1 MLNALWA
8 FMMLTGLGW
17 AAVHG
22 TLGAVTEGMLA
33 AAGDAVSLGITML
46 GVMAFW
52 TGILEIGR
60 RAGLIEQLSVGMRR
74 GLTTFSSSMT
84 AFVMSSHRPKLTPPW
99 SPASMKLSCGRV

>member
-33 AAGDAVSLGITML
+33 AAGDAVDAGGD
-46 GVMAFW
+46 GVLDGNFGDR
-52 TGILEIGR
+52 T
-60 RAGLIEQLSVGMRR
+60 AGG
-74 GLTTFSSSMT
+74 
-84 AFVMSSHRPKLTPPW
+84 AD
-99 SPASMKLSCGRV
+99 

>member
-33 AAGDAVSLGITML
+33 AAGDAVSRGITVV
-46 GVMAFW
+46 GGRAVG
-52 TGILEIGR
+52 TGILGG
-60 RAGLIEQLSVGMRR
+60 AD
-74 GLTTFSSSMT
+74 
-84 AFVMSSHRPKLTPPW
+84 
-99 SPASMKLSCGRV
+99 

>member
-33 AAGDAVSLGITML
+33 AAPNG
-46 GVMAFW
+46 
-52 TGILEIGR
+52 
-60 RAGLIEQLSVGMRR
+60 
-74 GLTTFSSSMT
+74 
-84 AFVMSSHRPKLTPPW
+84 
-99 SPASMKLSCGRV
+99 